1 MVFIAI
7 VIICFLLQLMLPWW
21 IIVVIAFATCG
32 IIGKTG
38 KIAFWQSFFAIFLLW
53 IGYALFKTI
62 PNDNILANRVAVMLQ
77 VNFWWLVLLLTGLIG
92 GVVAGISGYCG
103 YHFRIAMLAKKKSE
117 NLN

>member
-7 VIICFLLQLMLPWW
+7 VILCFLLQLILPWW

-38 KIAFWQSFFAIFLLW
+38 RIAFWQSFLAIFLLW

-62 PNDNILANRVAVMLQ
+62 PNNNILASRVAVMLQ
-77 VNFWWLVLLLTGLIG
+77 VNLWWLVLLITGLLG

-103 YHFRIAMLAKKKSE
+103 YHFRIAMLAKKNQKI
-117 NLN
+117 

>member
-7 VIICFLLQLMLPWW
+7 AILCFLLQLILPWW

-38 KIAFWQSFFAIFLLW
+38 RIAFWQSFLAIFLLW

-62 PNDNILANRVAVMLQ
+62 PNNNILASRVAMMLQ
-77 VNFWWLVLLLTGLIG
+77 VNLWWLVLLITGLLG

-103 YHFRIAMLAKKKSE
+103 YHFRIAMLAKKNQKI
-117 NLN
+117 